1 MVARGPFDSK
11 LPNMKTRTL
20 GKQGLEVSALGLG
33 CMGMSVFYGSGNDD
47 AASVKTLQHAMD
59 LGVTFFDTA
68 ELYGNGHNEELLG
81 KAVKGRRD
89 SVIVATKFGLRLI
102 DSGGVTPPNCSPAYI
117 KAACEESL
125 RRLHVDVIDL
135 YYAHRVDPTVPIEE
149 TVGAM
154 AELVE
159 EGKVRYLG
167 LSEAGAGNIRKGHAV
182 HPLAAVQTEY
192 SLWSRDVEP
201 EVIPTCQEL
210 GIGFVPYSPLSRG
223 FLTGAFNKADD
234 AVADGDTRSFMPRFK
249 QEHFDANKA
258 LVDKLGEIAG
268 AKGCTIAQLAIAWVL
283 TQGDTIVPIPG
294 TRKIERVEE
303 NLGAL
308 NVMLTAEDLAAIE
321 AANPADAV
329 SGTRYP
335 EAAMSSVNL

>member
-1 MVARGPFDSK
+1 MSALPRRK
-11 LPNMKTRTL
+11 LGTS
-20 GKQGLEVSALGLG
+20 GLEVSAVGLG

-47 AASVKTLQHAMD
+47 AASIKTIQNAID

-89 SVIVATKFGLRLI
+89 SVVLATKFGLRLA
-102 DSGGVTPPNCSPAYI
+102 DGGGVTPPNCSPAYL
-117 KAACEESL
+117 KAACEVSL
-125 RRLHVDVIDL
+125 KRLDVDVIDL
-135 YYAHRVDPTVPIEE
+135 YYAHRVDPTVPIED

-154 AELVE
+154 AELVQ

-182 HPLAAVQTEY
+182 HPIAAVQTEY

-201 EVIPTCQEL
+201 EVLPACAEL

-223 FLTGAFNKADD
+223 FLTGVFNKAED
-234 AVADGDTRSFMPRFK
+234 AVADGDTRSFMPRFTP
-249 QEHFDANKA
+249 EHFDANKT
-258 LVDKLGEIAG
+258 LVDKLAEIAK
-268 AKGCTIAQLAIAWVL
+268 AKDCTVAQLAIAWVL
-283 TQGDTIVPIPG
+283 AQGDTIVPIPG
-294 TRKIERVEE
+294 TRKIDRLEE
-303 NLGAL
+303 NLSAVFVSL
-308 NVMLTAEDLAAIE
+308 SDDDLVAIE
-321 AANPADAV
+321 AASPADAV

-335 EAAMSSVNL
+335 ERAMSSVNL